1 MQSIFEIASTLG
13 VGISPR
19 IVDERIVD
27 EKGFE
32 EQFRKELFLIKKA

>member
-13 VGISPR
+13 VSISPR
-19 IVDERIVD
+19 LIDERIVD

-32 EQFRKELFLIKKA
+32 EQFEKNLFLVKKA